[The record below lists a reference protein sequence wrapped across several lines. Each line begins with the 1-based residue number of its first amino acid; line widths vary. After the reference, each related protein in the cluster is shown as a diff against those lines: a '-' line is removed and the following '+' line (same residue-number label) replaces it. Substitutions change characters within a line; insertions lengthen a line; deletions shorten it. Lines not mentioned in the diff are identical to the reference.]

1 MTSRGKQ
8 HFAKTV
14 GVRLEKQSESILCK
28 KPGIVQV
35 EKIEQLVFAF
45 QPQENPEALTPN
57 AKKLAEYLGTKIGI
71 KSNVF
76 MPTSYA
82 AVVEALRSKNADV
95 AYFSGWPYLIAHN
108 TADVELLISKS
119 FHTFQ
124 LQKALPAMQA
134 QQRAL
139 AARLAAPEMAIADEA
154 LLTELLQVPL
164 HRAAPPQESRAP

>member
-1 MTSRGKQ
+1 MREILTGSADTLSSKF
-8 HFAKTV
+8 HLSYNMLLNC
-14 GVRLEKQSESILCK
+14 VR
-28 KPGIVQV
+28 V
-35 EKIEQLVFAF
+35 E
-45 QPQENPEALTPN
+45 
-57 AKKLAEYLGTKIGI
+57 
-71 KSNVF
+71 
-76 MPTSYA
+76 
-82 AVVEALRSKNADV
+82 
-95 AYFSGWPYLIAHN
+95 

-164 HRAAPPQESRAP
+164 HRAAPPNESRTP